1 MKIIAVIALV
11 LMLSACNHKVL
22 QVEERRVVVMPP
34 EGLWNCPNM
43 PTPPAGDYTQAE
55 VADYILM
62 MYQSHQV
69 CQASIVAVRAWL
81 EEAKLIT
88 EEVEEN

>member
-1 MKIIAVIALV
+1 MKIIAVIAIV
-11 LMLSACNHKVL
+11 LMLSACNHKIL
-22 QVEERRVVVMPP
+22 QVEEKRVVVMPP

-43 PTPPAGDYTQAE
+43 PTPPAGNYTQAE

-62 MYQSHQV
+62 MYQSHQI

-88 EEVEEN
+88 EEVEDN

>member
-43 PTPPAGDYTQAE
+43 PTPPAGDYTRAE

>member
-1 MKIIAVIALV
+1 MKILTIIALV
-11 LMLSACNHKVL
+11 LLLSACGGKTLHT
-22 QVEERRVVVMPP
+22 EEKRIVVMPP

-43 PTPPAGDYTQAE
+43 PTPPDGDYSQAE

-88 EEVEEN
+88 DEVEN

>member
-1 MKIIAVIALV
+1 MKILTIIAIV
-11 LMLSACNHKVL
+11 LLLTACGGKTLHT
-22 QVEERRVVVMPP
+22 EEKRIVVMPP

-43 PTPPAGDYTQAE
+43 PTPPAGDYSQAE

-88 EEVEEN
+88 KEVEN

>member
-1 MKIIAVIALV
+1 MKILAII
-11 LMLSACNHKVL
+11 MLSLTLMACGGKTLHT
-22 QVEERRVVVMPP
+22 EEKRIVVMPP

-43 PTPPAGDYTQAE
+43 PTPPAGDYSQAE

-88 EEVEEN
+88 KDVEN